1 VTHKDRPKLALFVL
15 AAGAILLGAAALQ
28 SVLIVGPGPG
38 SSSPHTISVDTSR
51 PAATPA
57 PASTPRPWNSPSPA
71 VEVAPAE
78 PSDQFPTVAVP
89 DAPHNA
95 DHPIDLAHPAPP
107 PESTS
112 DGSPADAAPNTGPAP
127 SARAPAPEKA
137 AKPKVETPPAQS
149 KPAPQS
155 EPSPI
160 AKGEPEEKSA
170 PAAKVETPPVELK
183 PSPALVQAPP
193 APENKPAIAAEPKVE
208 TPPSEVKPAPKP
220 EPPQIAKSAPEEAK
234 PEPVP
239 AVVPKSEVKEA
250 AADVKPLKQK
260 RAPETKIIATEA
272 KPEPAQP
279 KTAPVK
285 KPKQTVTAAAQTKIT
300 AKPMNLGFG
309 RAAAAH
315 PASKVTSG
323 RYAASVRAAIGRH
336 RPAARGGGRATVAF
350 SIGPAGG
357 LQGVR
362 IARSSGKAQLDQAAI
377 ATVQRAAPFPPP
389 PAGVNPTFSIQIYF
403 H

>member
-1 VTHKDRPKLALFVL
+1 
-15 AAGAILLGAAALQ
+15 
-28 SVLIVGPGPG
+28 
-38 SSSPHTISVDTSR
+38 
-51 PAATPA
+51 
-57 PASTPRPWNSPSPA
+57 
-71 VEVAPAE
+71 
-78 PSDQFPTVAVP
+78 
-89 DAPHNA
+89 
-95 DHPIDLAHPAPP
+95 
-107 PESTS
+107 
-112 DGSPADAAPNTGPAP
+112 
-127 SARAPAPEKA
+127 
-137 AKPKVETPPAQS
+137 
-149 KPAPQS
+149 
-155 EPSPI
+155 
-160 AKGEPEEKSA
+160 
-170 PAAKVETPPVELK
+170 
-183 PSPALVQAPP
+183 VQAPP
-193 APENKPAIAAEPKVE
+193 APRTNRYRRRAKVE

-220 EPPQIAKSAPEEAK
+220 EPTQIAKSTSEEAK

-250 AADVKPLKQK
+250 AADVKPPKQK

-389 PAGVNPTFSIQIYF
+389 PRVSIRPSRSRSISLSEARRVGGDPCLNQEKRKRLLLR

>member
-1 VTHKDRPKLALFVL
+1 M
-15 AAGAILLGAAALQ
+15 
-28 SVLIVGPGPG
+28 
-38 SSSPHTISVDTSR
+38 
-51 PAATPA
+51 
-57 PASTPRPWNSPSPA
+57 
-71 VEVAPAE
+71 EVAPAE
-78 PSDQFPTVAVP
+78 PSDQFRTVAVP
-89 DAPHNA
+89 DAPHKA
-95 DHPIDLAHPAPP
+95 DHPIDLAHPASP
-107 PESTS
+107 PESTG
-112 DGSPADAAPNTGPAP
+112 DGSPTDAAPNAG
-127 SARAPAPEKA
+127 APAPERA
-137 AKPKVETPPAQS
+137 AKPKAETPPAQS
-149 KPAPQS
+149 KPAPQP

-160 AKGEPEEKSA
+160 AKGEHGEKSE
-170 PAAKVETPPVELK
+170 PAAKIEAPPVELK
-183 PSPALVQAPP
+183 PSPAQAPP

-208 TPPSEVKPAPKP
+208 TPPSEVKPALKP
-220 EPPQIAKSAPEEAK
+220 EPPQIAKSPPEEAK

-239 AVVPKSEVKEA
+239 AVAPKSEVKEA
-250 AADVKPLKQK
+250 AAYVKPLKPK
-260 RAPETKIIATEA
+260 PASGTKIKATEA

-300 AKPMNLGFG
+300 AKPMSLGFG

-336 RPAARGGGRATVAF
+336 RPAARGGGRATVSF

-377 ATVQRAAPFPPP
+377 ATVQSAAPFPPP

>member
-1 VTHKDRPKLALFVL
+1 MTHKDRPKLALFVL

-38 SSSPHTISVDTSR
+38 SSSPRNTISADTSR
-51 PAATPA
+51 LAATPA
-57 PASTPRPWNSPSPA
+57 PTSTPRPSNSPSPA
-71 VEVAPAE
+71 MEVAPAE
-78 PSDQFPTVAVP
+78 PSDPFRTVAVP
-89 DAPHNA
+89 DAPHKA
-95 DHPIDLAHPAPP
+95 DHPIDLAHPASP

-112 DGSPADAAPNTGPAP
+112 DGSPADAAPNAG
-127 SARAPAPEKA
+127 APAPEKA
-137 AKPKVETPPAQS
+137 ATPKVETPPAQS
-149 KPAPQS
+149 KPSPQP
-155 EPSPI
+155 EPSI
-160 AKGEPEEKSA
+160 AKGKPEEKSE
-170 PAAKVETPPVELK
+170 PAAKVEAPPMELK
-183 PSPALVQAPP
+183 PSPAQAPP
-193 APENKPAIAAEPKVE
+193 APEKKPAIAAEPKVE

-220 EPPQIAKSAPEEAK
+220 EPPQIAKSAPAK
-234 PEPVP
+234 PVP
-239 AVVPKSEVKEA
+239 AVAPKSEVKGA
-250 AADVKPLKQK
+250 AANVKPLKPK
-260 RAPETKIIATEA
+260 PAPETKIKATEA

-300 AKPMNLGFG
+300 AKPMSLGFG
-309 RAAAAH
+309 RVAAAH

-336 RPAARGGGRATVAF
+336 RPVARGGGRATVAF

-357 LQGVR
+357 LQGAR

-377 ATVQRAAPFPPP
+377 ATVQSAAPFRPP

>member
-1 VTHKDRPKLALFVL
+1 MTHKDRPKLALFVL

-38 SSSPHTISVDTSR
+38 SSSPRTISADTSR
-51 PAATPA
+51 PAAFRA
-57 PASTPRPWNSPSPA
+57 PASTPWPWNSPSPA

-78 PSDQFPTVAVP
+78 PSDQFQTVAVP

-95 DHPIDLAHPAPP
+95 DHPIDLAHPASP

-112 DGSPADAAPNTGPAP
+112 DPADAAPNAGPAS
-127 SARAPAPEKA
+127 SARTPAPEKA
-137 AKPKVETPPAQS
+137 EKPKVETPSPQS
-149 KPAPQS
+149 KPAPQP

-160 AKGEPEEKSA
+160 VKGEPEEKSE
-170 PAAKVETPPVELK
+170 PSAKVETPPVELK
-183 PSPALVQAPP
+183 PSPALVQPPP
-193 APENKPAIAAEPKVE
+193 APEKKPAIAAEPKVE

-220 EPPQIAKSAPEEAK
+220 KSTQIAKSSHKEAK

-239 AVVPKSEVKEA
+239 AVAPKNEVKKA

-272 KPEPAQP
+272 KPEPARS

-285 KPKQTVTAAAQTKIT
+285 KPKQTVTAATQTKIT
-300 AKPMNLGFG
+300 AKPLSLGFG

-323 RYAASVRAAIGRH
+323 RYAASVRAAIGRN
-336 RPAARGGGRATVAF
+336 RPVTRGGGRATVAF

-362 IARSSGKAQLDQAAI
+362 IARSSGKAKLDQAAI
-377 ATVQRAAPFPPP
+377 ATVQSAAPFPLP

>member
-1 VTHKDRPKLALFVL
+1 MTHKDRPKLALFVL

-38 SSSPHTISVDTSR
+38 SSSPHTISVDTSG

-78 PSDQFPTVAVP
+78 PSD
-89 DAPHNA
+89 H
-95 DHPIDLAHPAPP
+95 DLAHPASPR
-107 PESTS
+107 ESTS
-112 DGSPADAAPNTGPAP
+112 DGSAP

-149 KPAPQS
+149 KPAPQP

-160 AKGEPEEKSA
+160 AMGEPEERSA

-220 EPPQIAKSAPEEAK
+220 EPTQIAKSAPEEAK

-239 AVVPKSEVKEA
+239 AVAPKSEVKEA

-300 AKPMNLGFG
+300 AKPMSLGFG

-323 RYAASVRAAIGRH
+323 HYAASVRAAIGRH

-362 IARSSGKAQLDQAAI
+362 IARSSGKAKLDQAAI
-377 ATVQRAAPFPPP
+377 ATVQSAAPFPPP

>member
-1 VTHKDRPKLALFVL
+1 VTHKGRPKLALFVL

-38 SSSPHTISVDTSR
+38 SSSPRTISADTSR
-51 PAATPA
+51 LAATPA

-71 VEVAPAE
+71 MEVAPAE
-78 PSDQFPTVAVP
+78 PSDQFRTVAVP
-89 DAPHNA
+89 DAPHKA
-95 DHPIDLAHPAPP
+95 DHPIDLAHPASP

-112 DGSPADAAPNTGPAP
+112 DGSPADAAPNSGAP
-127 SARAPAPEKA
+127 VPEKA
-137 AKPKVETPPAQS
+137 AKPKAETPPAQS
-149 KPAPQS
+149 KPAPQP

-160 AKGEPEEKSA
+160 AKGEPGEKSE
-170 PAAKVETPPVELK
+170 PAAKVEAPPVELK
-183 PSPALVQAPP
+183 PSPAQAPP
-193 APENKPAIAAEPKVE
+193 APEHKPAIAAEPKVE

-220 EPPQIAKSAPEEAK
+220 EPPQIAKSAPEGAK
-234 PEPVP
+234 PEAVP
-239 AVVPKSEVKEA
+239 AVAPKSEVKGA
-250 AADVKPLKQK
+250 AAKVKPLKPK
-260 RAPETKIIATEA
+260 PAPETKIKATEA

-285 KPKQTVTAAAQTKIT
+285 KPKQTVTAAVQT
-300 AKPMNLGFG
+300 AKPMSLGFG

-323 RYAASVRAAIGRH
+323 RYAASVRAVIGRH
-336 RPAARGGGRATVAF
+336 RPVARGSGTATVAF
-350 SIGPAGG
+350 SIGPGGG
-357 LQGVR
+357 LRGAR

-377 ATVQRAAPFPPP
+377 ATVQSAAPFPPP

>member
-1 VTHKDRPKLALFVL
+1 LAVLQSTPAAVTHKDRPKLALFVL

-57 PASTPRPWNSPSPA
+57 PASTPRPWNSPS
-71 VEVAPAE
+71 
-78 PSDQFPTVAVP
+78 
-89 DAPHNA
+89 
-95 DHPIDLAHPAPP
+95 
-107 PESTS
+107 
-112 DGSPADAAPNTGPAP
+112 
-127 SARAPAPEKA
+127 EKA
-137 AKPKVETPPAQS
+137 EKPKVETPPAQS
-149 KPAPQS
+149 KPAPQP

-160 AKGEPEEKSA
+160 AKGEPEEKSE

-208 TPPSEVKPAPKP
+208 MPPSEVKPAPKP
-220 EPPQIAKSAPEEAK
+220 EPSQIAKSAPEEAK

-239 AVVPKSEVKEA
+239 AVAPKSKVKEA

-260 RAPETKIIATEA
+260 RAPETKIKATEA

-300 AKPMNLGFG
+300 AKPMSLGFG

-336 RPAARGGGRATVAF
+336 RPAARGGGRATVSF

-377 ATVQRAAPFPPP
+377 ATVQSAAPFPPP

>member
-1 VTHKDRPKLALFVL
+1 MTHKDRPKLALFVL

-38 SSSPHTISVDTSR
+38 SSSPHTISADTSR

-71 VEVAPAE
+71 VEVAP
-78 PSDQFPTVAVP
+78 
-89 DAPHNA
+89 
-95 DHPIDLAHPAPP
+95 
-107 PESTS
+107 
-112 DGSPADAAPNTGPAP
+112 

-149 KPAPQS
+149 KPAPQP

-239 AVVPKSEVKEA
+239 AVAPKSEVKEA

-300 AKPMNLGFG
+300 AKPMSLGFG

-323 RYAASVRAAIGRH
+323 HYAASVRAAIGRH

-357 LQGVR
+357 TPGRAHCPLKRQGA
-362 IARSSGKAQLDQAAI
+362 ARPGGDRHGAEGSALPAPTRGCQSDLLD
-377 ATVQRAAPFPPP
+377 PDLFPLSEARRVGGDPCL
-389 PAGVNPTFSIQIYF
+389 NQEKRKRLLLR

>member
-1 VTHKDRPKLALFVL
+1 MTHKDRPKLALFVL

-78 PSDQFPTVAVP
+78 PSD
-89 DAPHNA
+89 H
-95 DHPIDLAHPAPP
+95 DLAHPASP

-112 DGSPADAAPNTGPAP
+112 DGSPADAAPNAGPAP

-149 KPAPQS
+149 KPAPQP

-160 AKGEPEEKSA
+160 AKGEPEEKSE

-220 EPPQIAKSAPEEAK
+220 EPTQIAKSAPEEAK

-239 AVVPKSEVKEA
+239 AVAPKSEVKEA

-300 AKPMNLGFG
+300 AKPMSLGFG

-315 PASKVTSG
+315 PASKVASG
-323 RYAASVRAAIGRH
+323 RYAVSVRAAIGRH
-336 RPAARGGGRATVAF
+336 RPAAGGGGRATVAF

>member
-1 VTHKDRPKLALFVL
+1 MPAESGSGARGPKLLNLNANLALAGVNGSGKSNSGVTGLVGSPASTPVAVTHKDRPKLALFVL
-15 AAGAILLGAAALQ
+15 AAGAVLLGAAALQ

-51 PAATPA
+51 PAATA
-57 PASTPRPWNSPSPA
+57 ATASTPRPWNSPS
-71 VEVAPAE
+71 
-78 PSDQFPTVAVP
+78 
-89 DAPHNA
+89 
-95 DHPIDLAHPAPP
+95 
-107 PESTS
+107 
-112 DGSPADAAPNTGPAP
+112 
-127 SARAPAPEKA
+127 EKA
-137 AKPKVETPPAQS
+137 EKPKVETPPAQS
-149 KPAPQS
+149 KPAPQP

-160 AKGEPEEKSA
+160 AKGEPEEKSE

-208 TPPSEVKPAPKP
+208 MPPSEVKPAPKP

-239 AVVPKSEVKEA
+239 AVAPKSKVKEA

-285 KPKQTVTAAAQTKIT
+285 KPKQTVTAAAQSKIT
-300 AKPMNLGFG
+300 AKPMSLGFG
-309 RAAAAH
+309 HAAAAH
-315 PASKVTSG
+315 PESKVTSG
-323 RYAASVRAAIGRH
+323 RYAASVRTAIGRH
-336 RPAARGGGRATVAF
+336 RPAARGGGRATVSF

-377 ATVQRAAPFPPP
+377 ATVQSAAPFPPP